1 MTKGKPAEENELMGQ
16 TEQLKGN
23 WAGRTRETVVMRRK
37 TGSCRNRRWQQ
48 GKGIS
53 LTMKGAR

>member
-23 WAGRTRETVVMRRK
+23 QPGEQGRLWFMRRK
-37 TGSCRNRRWQQ
+37 TGSYRNRRWQQ